1 VPEAKAI
8 EELVVELRHELRRVA
23 ASAMRRE
30 RSDHTLQPT
39 ALVNE
44 VYLRL
49 AQSPGLVIRD
59 RKQFLA
65 VAARSMRQVL
75 VDYARARARSKRG
88 AGALR
93 VTLHDGIE
101 MITPGIDM
109 LILAESLERLRKL
122 SDEQAQI
129 VELRYF
135 AGLSVQ
141 EVAEVL
147 DVSPTTVKRDSAM
160 AKAWLLRE
168 LRAGDA
174 AAT

>member
-1 VPEAKAI
+1 MQGATAI
-8 EELVVELRHELRRVA
+8 EELVVELRKELRRVA
-23 ASAMRRE
+23 GSAMRRE

-49 AQSPGLVIRD
+49 ARSPGLEIRD

-65 VAARSMRQVL
+65 IAARSMQQIL
-75 VDYARARARSKRG
+75 VEHARARARAKRG
-88 AGALR
+88 AGPLR
-93 VTLHDGIE
+93 VTLHDDIE
-101 MITPGIDM
+101 TITPGIDM
-109 LILAESLERLRKL
+109 LILAESLERLRQL
-122 SDEQAQI
+122 SEAQAQI
-129 VELRYF
+129 VELRFF

-147 DVSPTTVKRDSAM
+147 GVSLTTVKRDSAM

-168 LRAGDA
+168 LQADGLS
-174 AAT
+174 